1 MTARLWAD
9 DHRAAWRAHGSAL
22 GRREDGLGD
31 RSGHAIRRQLSL
43 RRRREPPLQAQI
55 QITPLIDVLLVLL
68 IMGALAW
75 VSARAADRA
84 AAAAAA
90 ASSPAPMSGSS
101 VSLPIKP
108 GSSGTTEAVLTAQA
122 ALIGLDAQG
131 RLSWQG
137 RPVTPDLLMAQVD
150 LALAQDP
157 QTPVWLSIDAAA
169 SYADVVRWLDWL
181 QSRQVRQLNLL
192 TARPAASTTPPTS
205 ASRKP

>member
-1 MTARLWAD
+1 
-9 DHRAAWRAHGSAL
+9 
-22 GRREDGLGD
+22 
-31 RSGHAIRRQLSL
+31 
-43 RRRREPPLQAQI
+43 
-55 QITPLIDVLLVLL
+55 
-68 IMGALAW
+68 
-75 VSARAADRA
+75 
-84 AAAAAA
+84 
-90 ASSPAPMSGSS
+90 MSGSS
-101 VSLPIKP
+101 VSLPIKL

>member
-1 MTARLWAD
+1 MTSRRWAD
-9 DHRAAWRAHGSAL
+9 DHLAAWRAHGSAL

-68 IMGALAW
+68 IMGTLAW

-108 GSSGTTEAVLTAQA
+108 GSSGTPDAVLTAQA

-157 QTPVWLSIDAAA
+157 QTPVWLAIDAAA